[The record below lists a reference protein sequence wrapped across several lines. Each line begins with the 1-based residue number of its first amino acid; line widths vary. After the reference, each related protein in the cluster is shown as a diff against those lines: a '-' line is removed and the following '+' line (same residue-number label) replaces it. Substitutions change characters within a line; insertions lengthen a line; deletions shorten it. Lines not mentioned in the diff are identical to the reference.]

1 MYRKGYGL
9 KLMYSEAGDSKFHIE
24 KGVKMI
30 PRQKTEAKATI
41 FTIIGLVVSLVFTVN
56 FMFYSKSY
64 AGDPAVSMESID
76 ILSKTNRAMTEVVA
90 AVKPSVVNIASSR
103 TIKGG
108 GALSPF
114 SNNPFFK
121 RFFGED
127 PGSSEKPRG
136 HRQSALGSG
145 VIVHQEGLI
154 LTNNHVIKGADEI
167 KVILSDKREFQGKV
181 IGTDPK
187 TDLAVIKIDSDNL
200 PVIGLGD
207 SDKLRAGEIVLAIG
221 NPFGLN
227 QTVTMGIV
235 SATGRANVGIADYED
250 FIQTDA
256 PINPGNSGGALVNIK
271 GELIGINTAIFSTTG
286 GYQGIGFAIPS
297 NMAKTVME
305 SLIKKGK
312 VVRGWLGVTIQT
324 LTPELSKQFALKDEK
339 GVLVA
344 DVTEDSPAEKAGI
357 QRGDIVLAFGGKEIE
372 DGRSLRNMVA
382 GTIPNTQVKVK
393 LIRDGNPKTVEVMIS
408 EMPTEIQTVAKMF
421 ENQLKGVQVQ
431 NIAPALMRDLGIP
444 KRIAGVVITD
454 IEEGSPAEGVL
465 MKDDIIME
473 INKNRVSN
481 TKDYESAVSK
491 IKSEQNVLLLIFR
504 KDAAF
509 YVTLAAK

>member
-1 MYRKGYGL
+1 MCSDACG
-9 KLMYSEAGDSKFHIE
+9 SKFHIE

-30 PRQKTEAKATI
+30 PRQKMDTIATK
-41 FTIIGLVVSLVFTVN
+41 FTIIGLVVSLIVAAN
-56 FMFYSKSY
+56 FILVSKSY
-64 AGDPAVSMESID
+64 AGGSAVSMESID
-76 ILSKTNRAMTEVVA
+76 ILSKTNRAMAEVVS
-90 AVKPSVVNIASSR
+90 AVKPSVVNIASSK

-108 GALSPF
+108 GTLSPF

-127 PGSSEKPRG
+127 QGSSEKPKSY
-136 HRQSALGSG
+136 RQSALGSG
-145 VIVHQEGLI
+145 VIVHKDGFI

-167 KVILSDKREFQGKV
+167 RVILSDKREFQGKV

-187 TDLAVIKIDSDNL
+187 TDLAVIKINSNNL

-207 SDKLRAGEIVLAIG
+207 SDKLRSGETVLAIG

-227 QTVTMGIV
+227 QTVTTGIV

-297 NMAKTVME
+297 NMAKTVMD
-305 SLIKKGK
+305 SLIQNGK
-312 VVRGWLGVTIQT
+312 VTRGWLGVTIQT
-324 LTPELSKQFALKDEK
+324 LTPELSKQFSLKDEK

-357 QRGDIVLAFGGKEIE
+357 QRGDILLSFGGKEVE
-372 DGRSLRNMVA
+372 DGRGLRNMVA
-382 GTIPNTQVKVK
+382 GTIPGTRVMVNLV
-393 LIRDGNPKTVEVMIS
+393 REGNPKTIEIMIS
-408 EMPTEIQTVAKMF
+408 EMPAEIQTVAKTF

-431 NIAPALMRDLGIP
+431 NITPALMRTLGLP
-444 KRIAGVVITD
+444 KRITGIVITD

-473 INKNRVSN
+473 INKNRVN
-481 TKDYESAVSK
+481 DTKDFESVASK
-491 IKSEQNVLLLIFR
+491 IISEQNILLLIFR
-504 KDAAF
+504 KEAAF
-509 YVTLAAK
+509 YITLAAK